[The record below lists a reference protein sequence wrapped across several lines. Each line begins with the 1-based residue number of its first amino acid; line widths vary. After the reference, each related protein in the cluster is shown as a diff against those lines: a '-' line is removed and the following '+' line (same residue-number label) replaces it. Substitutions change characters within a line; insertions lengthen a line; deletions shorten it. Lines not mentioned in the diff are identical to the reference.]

1 MDRKEKEEQVKVLEG
16 IFADSGSVV
25 MAEYTG
31 MTVAELTDL
40 RAKLR
45 EESATIR
52 VVKNRLAKI
61 ALKGTPGEGLADLFK
76 GPVAIAY
83 SEDMIGAAKVT
94 VKFAKDNENFNV
106 LGGIA
111 GDDIVDVAGV
121 VTLSSMPSREELIGM
136 VASRLLGQASEI
148 GSRLNAPGSA
158 LAGAISV
165 IEERAAA

>member
-1 MDRKEKEEQVKVLEG
+1 MDRNEKREQVKMLEG
-16 IFADSGSVV
+16 IFTDSGSVV
-25 MAEYTG
+25 MAEYSG

-45 EESATIR
+45 QENATIR
-52 VVKNRLAKI
+52 VVKNRLAII

-76 GPVAIAY
+76 GPIAIAY

-94 VKFAKDNENFNV
+94 VKFAKDNDNFNV

-111 GDDIVDVAGV
+111 GEDIMDVAGIV
-121 VTLSSMPSREELIGM
+121 VLSSMPSREELIGM
-136 VASRLLGQASEI
+136 VAMRLLGQASEI